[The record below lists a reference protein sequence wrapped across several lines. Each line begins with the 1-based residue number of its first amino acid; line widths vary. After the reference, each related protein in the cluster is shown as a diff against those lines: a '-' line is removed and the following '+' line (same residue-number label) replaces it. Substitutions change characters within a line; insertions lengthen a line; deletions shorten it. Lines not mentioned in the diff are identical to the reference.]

1 MPTLNELRALSVALP
16 PSERVQG
23 AEAADLLSAIVAVGT
38 YGDDLLHAAEEGKVF
53 DFFHQRAVDHAQE
66 HGHDEPV
73 RGATTDV
80 APVTPVSQANQ
91 AIDYDKLAQAIVKAQ
106 RGNEDPAPDVP
117 PAPTTDTVTP
127 ASPGAPVTNAPDT
140 ATGATA
146 QPSDNP
152 PIV

>member
-16 PSERVQG
+16 PSERVSG
-23 AEAADLLSAIVAVGT
+23 AEASDLLSALVAVGT

-66 HGHDEPV
+66 HGHDEPQ
-73 RGATTDV
+73 RGATQDV
-80 APVTPVSQANQ
+80 AAPVTPVSPGGQ
-91 AIDYDKLAQAIVKAQ
+91 AIEYDKLAQAIVKAQ
-106 RGNEDPAPDVP
+106 QNSEQPTPDTTVTPDVTPAPAPADVTPAPDS
-117 PAPTTDTVTP
+117 AHT
-127 ASPGAPVTNAPDT
+127 SG
-140 ATGATA
+140 TA